1 MKKISIKAVFLLS
14 VLLFCS
20 CQSFYPKLILG
31 EWTLSAVD
39 SYFDENGKRNYC
51 SFWYSENRIQCYHMN
66 FLKSN
71 QLVISITSNEKGSC
85 FEHETETSTKSYRL
99 NGSDIYINGELT
111 HIVKLTRKKLV
122 LEGFSDG
129 EFVHLELF
137 KH

>member
-1 MKKISIKAVFLLS
+1 MKRISIKACFLLS
-14 VLLFCS
+14 ILLFCS

-51 SFWYSENRIQCYHMN
+51 STYNKDNSILGYHMN
-66 FLKSN
+66 FLGNN
-71 QLVISITSNEKGSC
+71 QLVISITSNKHSC
-85 FEHETETSTKSYRL
+85 FDWKTETSTKSYHL
-99 NGSDIYINGELT
+99 NGSDIYIDGELV